1 MSTLI
6 YFLFIKL
13 KFDNNKIMNQIL
25 YNKNKTKKK
34 KYFFKI
40 QLLISIILVIFFI
53 IYILNDYKKNEKLE
67 NISAVI
73 DTNINISS
81 IYKEKYQS
89 NRLLNKNIY
98 LGKIVIGK
106 INLEYTV
113 FNNYNIELLKIA
125 PCKFYGGILGEKG
138 NICIAGHNYND
149 SKFFGRIDELEIKDK
164 IKMVDLE
171 EKEYE
176 YIVYDKFET
185 DEEDLS
191 ILKSNKNYELTL
203 LTCNNSNKKR
213 IIVKAFMKD

>member
-1 MSTLI
+1 
-6 YFLFIKL
+6 
-13 KFDNNKIMNQIL
+13 MNQIL
-25 YNKNKTKKK
+25 YNKNKIKKK
-34 KYFFKI
+34 KYIFKV
-40 QLLISIILVIFFI
+40 QLVISIILAVSFI
-53 IYILNDYKKNEKLE
+53 IYIFYDYKKNEKLE

-73 DTNINISS
+73 DTNINISTM
-81 IYKEKYQS
+81 YKERYQS
-89 NRLLNKNIY
+89 NKLLNQNIY
-98 LGKIVIGK
+98 LGKIIIEK

-164 IKMVDLE
+164 IKLIDLE

-213 IIVKAFMKD
+213 IIVKAFMKEKIGSAIL

>member
-1 MSTLI
+1 
-6 YFLFIKL
+6 
-13 KFDNNKIMNQIL
+13 MNQIL

-98 LGKIVIGK
+98 LGKIVIEK

-213 IIVKAFMKD
+213 IIVKAFMKY